1 MERLL
6 LDINHHIQGVNMKSL
21 KLVCASVLAAL
32 SMHVHADVL
41 YSNGSA
47 VGNSG
52 RCAEDS
58 NKCSGTWIVYD
69 SFNLAANSHIDA
81 ITWTAILYG
90 GLADYRGARAWI
102 YDNDPTYDG
111 GKLLATIATQ
121 SNAPVK
127 NNNVG
132 GAYDVSLTGLDID
145 LAAGTYWLGMQN
157 STKTNYATI
166 ACSNC
171 VNGTMTQQGFIG
183 GQLTSSHFNTFDLA
197 FQVSGEE
204 TKVPEPAT
212 LALVAAA
219 LAGMGVSRRR
229 KSASK

>member
-1 MERLL
+1 MT
-6 LDINHHIQGVNMKSL
+6 SL

-32 SMHVHADVL
+32 SMNVHADVL

-52 RCAEDS
+52 RCAEDNATCGGS
-58 NKCSGTWIVYD
+58 WVVYD
-69 SFNLAANSHIDA
+69 SFTLAANSRIESID
-81 ITWTAILYG
+81 WTAILYG
-90 GLADYRGARAWI
+90 GLGDYRGARAWI
-102 YDNDPTYDG
+102 YDNDPTFNG

-121 SNAPVK
+121 SNAPVQ

-132 GAYDVSLTGLDID
+132 GAYDVSLTGLDIN

-157 STKTNYATI
+157 STATNYASV
-166 ACSNC
+166 ACSKC
-171 VNGTMTQQGFIG
+171 GNGSMTQQGFVG
-183 GQLTSSHFNTFDLA
+183 GQLAYKNFNNFDLA
-197 FQVSGEE
+197 FQVNG
-204 TKVPEPAT
+204 KVPEPAT
-212 LALVAAA
+212 LALMAAA

>member
-1 MERLL
+1 
-6 LDINHHIQGVNMKSL
+6 MKSL

-32 SMHVHADVL
+32 SMNVHADVL

-47 VGNSG
+47 VGNSS

-58 NKCSGTWIVYD
+58 GVCDKAAWIVYD
-69 SFNLAANSHIDA
+69 SFSLAANSRIDS

-90 GLADYRGARAWI
+90 GLGDYRGARAWI
-102 YDNDPTYDG
+102 YDNDPTYEG

-132 GAYDVSLTGLDID
+132 GAYDISLTGLDIN

-157 STKTNYATI
+157 STKTNYAAI

-171 VNGTMTQQGFIG
+171 GNGTMTQQGFVG
-183 GQLTSSHFNTFDLA
+183 GKLAYANFNNFDLA
-197 FQVSGEE
+197 FQVKGAE
-204 TKVPEPAT
+204 VPEPAT

>member
-1 MERLL
+1 
-6 LDINHHIQGVNMKSL
+6 MKSL
-21 KLVCASVLAAL
+21 KLVAASVLAAL
-32 SMHVHADVL
+32 SMNVHADVL

-58 NKCSGTWIVYD
+58 GVCRASWVVYD
-69 SFNLAANSHIDA
+69 SFNLAANSHIDS
-81 ITWTAILYG
+81 ISWTAILYG

-102 YDNDPTYDG
+102 YDNDPTYG
-111 GKLLATIATQ
+111 GGALLATIATQ

-132 GAYDVSLTGLDID
+132 GAYDISLTGLDID
-145 LAAGTYWLGMQN
+145 LAAGTYWLGMQM
-157 STKTNYATI
+157 STKINYAPV
-166 ACSNC
+166 ACSKC
-171 VNGTMTQQGFIG
+171 SGGYSTQQGFVNG
-183 GQLTSSHFNTFDLA
+183 TLTYANPGSTDLA
-197 FQVSGEE
+197 FQVNGDVIKTAKAE
-204 TKVPEPAT
+204 VPEPAT